1 MAKYRTAQGK
11 VVDMSQ
17 LAAKNERTRAVGN
30 MSVNARGDTIDGQ
43 GRIILPVTKKV
54 GEKYQ
59 RTVSNRA
66 ANIVKRKQVV
76 DSFTPIETAP
86 APETKV
92 DLSELTEEEIEFLD
106 TSDEDSEIEAI
117 KAVEAAKA
125 LEASRAE
132 AVKKKIQ
139 VKPASEAPDFF
150 DPNAE

>member
-43 GRIILPVTKKV
+43 GKIILPVTKKV

-66 ANIVKRKQVV
+66 ATIVKRKQV
-76 DSFTPIETAP
+76 DSFAPIENGP

-92 DLSELTEEEIEFLD
+92 DLSELVEEELEFFDTTEED
-106 TSDEDSEIEAI
+106 NAIEAI
-117 KAVEAAKA
+117 KAAKA
-125 LEASRAE
+125 LEASRVE
-132 AVKKKIQ
+132 AIKKKIQ
-139 VKPASEAPDFF
+139 VKPASEAPDSF
-150 DPNAE
+150 DPSKD

>member
-30 MSVNARGDTIDGQ
+30 MSVNARGDTIDGH

-66 ANIVKRKQVV
+66 ANIVKRKQV

-86 APETKV
+86 APETKI
-92 DLSELTEEEIEFLD
+92 ELTEEELEFLD
-106 TSDEDSEIEAI
+106 TNEEDAEIEAI

-132 AVKKKIQ
+132 AAKKKIQ

-150 DPNAE
+150 DPSKD